1 MKKIAIL
8 NGVNLDRLGKREPE
22 IYGKQTL
29 EDVISSLKKE
39 FSHACELYD
48 FQTNH
53 EGVLIDKITELSD
66 AGFKYAV
73 INPGAFTHT
82 SIALRDAIAGSSM
95 QFVEVHIS
103 NIYKR
108 EDFRHSSLTA
118 SVCVAQI
125 SGMGVFGYKAA
136 IEYFKNL

>member
-22 IYGKQTL
+22 IYGKETL
-29 EDVISSLKKE
+29 EDVVASLKKE
-39 FSHACELYD
+39 FQDCELYD

-82 SIALRDAIAGSSM
+82 SIALRDAIAGSSIK
-95 QFVEVHIS
+95 FIEVHIS

-108 EDFRHSSLTA
+108 EDFRHTSLTA
-118 SVCVAQI
+118 PVCIAQI
-125 SGMGVFGYKAA
+125 SGLGVFGYKAA
-136 IEYFKNL
+136 IEYFKSL